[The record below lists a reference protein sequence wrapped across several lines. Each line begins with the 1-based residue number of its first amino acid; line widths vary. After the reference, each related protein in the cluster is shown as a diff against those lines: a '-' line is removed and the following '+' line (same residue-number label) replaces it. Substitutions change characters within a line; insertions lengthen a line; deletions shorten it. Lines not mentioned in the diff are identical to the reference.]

1 MKYDFFATSSSGMD
15 VYAVTISDESGKI
28 VITCTCEAGK
38 RDVLCRHRIALIT
51 GKTRGVYTPP
61 RHNDKEQLRDAIAL
75 ISKHGIDKQYAE
87 LQATYENLEQQWL
100 DIRSKIKNAMNGLV
114 LPKG

>member
-51 GKTRGVYTPP
+51 GKTRGVYAAKS
-61 RHNDKEQLRDAIAL
+61 NDAKNLQAAGRMLSEY
-75 ISKHGIDKQYAE
+75 GVDKRYAE
-87 LQATYENLEQQWL
+87 LQTMHENLERQWL
-100 DIRSKIKNAMNGLV
+100 EIRSQIKTAMNELV